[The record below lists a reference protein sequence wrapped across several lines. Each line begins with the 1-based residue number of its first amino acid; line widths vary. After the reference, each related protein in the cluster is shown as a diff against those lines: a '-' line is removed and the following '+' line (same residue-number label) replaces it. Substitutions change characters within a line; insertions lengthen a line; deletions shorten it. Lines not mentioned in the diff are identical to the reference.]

1 MRVALLCTSW
11 LVTCV
16 SSMEVLHNIEA
27 NSLFYYT
34 LKRADYLTSIPDSRS
49 NDPVTFRVSAAGS
62 PDRPQWLRYLQRT
75 QQSDA
80 VLYGPLNPAHAG
92 TTVLEVIGYNRRL
105 YGTARHTI
113 EFKVRNSTVPFPYQV
128 ELFLRNWQLE
138 RFMNGSSR
146 TEFVNLLRRLWGL
159 RPTVDLRILDAATP
173 SDRGGRVPVPSA
185 HAHAEGLYV
194 RAGSPQSFP
203 PQLVA
208 LRRQEI
214 RDTCRRGD
222 TPRLDV
228 DLRLR
233 AVGMEVDWCRSQ
245 LLDVP
250 AEASAARGWGGAAV
264 PAERWTGL
272 EELGEF
278 SPPDAVAAPAAARHL
293 ARDFA
298 LALGVPCGAA
308 LLASLVLA
316 HVMCCRREGRS
327 KRDKQTP
334 SMQLLRY
341 QGIKQATLEL
351 RNLSYQRAQVAPV
364 ATRLGFDPLR
374 HGHPSARGAHV
385 PLVYHQQ

>member
-1 MRVALLCTSW
+1 
-11 LVTCV
+11 
-16 SSMEVLHNIEA
+16 
-27 NSLFYYT
+27 
-34 LKRADYLTSIPDSRS
+34 AD
-49 NDPVTFRVSAAGS
+49 DPVTFRVSAAGS

-245 LLDVP
+245 LANVDQDAGTP
-250 AEASAARGWGGAAV
+250 V

-334 SMQLLRY
+334 
-341 QGIKQATLEL
+341 
-351 RNLSYQRAQVAPV
+351 
-364 ATRLGFDPLR
+364 
-374 HGHPSARGAHV
+374 
-385 PLVYHQQ
+385 